1 MKSIN
6 QPSDKLLAK
15 LFLLCLVGIGFL
27 LAPTPIAAQANLQKA
42 IDRYIEKV
50 REDADEY
57 KEARKIIYG
66 DVDGDGTKD
75 AVVQYT
81 LEGAGGGNSWGQSLV
96 VFLNKKLNNL
106 SVTERFGLF
115 RFEIVSAN
123 YNILSKT
130 LCCIDSKTSNNKLI
144 EKFSGGNYF
153 EFRHYF
159 LQKRIVADVV
169 SNDETFVHKRTAGNQ
184 SVVLQ
189 SG

>member
-27 LAPTPIAAQANLQKA
+27 LAPMPIAAQANLQKA

-96 VFLNKKLNNL
+96 VFINKKGVYKA
-106 SVTERFGLF
+106 SGDETVGGKFF
-115 RFEIVSAN
+115 RSFDLLKVVGKEIVGA
-123 YNILSKT
+123 T
-130 LCCIDSKTSNNKLI
+130 ETCPEDGPQGLCENPKKKQVKYVLLNGKLK
-144 EKFSGGNYF
+144 EK
-153 EFRHYF
+153 
-159 LQKRIVADVV
+159 
-169 SNDETFVHKRTAGNQ
+169 
-184 SVVLQ
+184 
-189 SG
+189 

>member
-1 MKSIN
+1 MKSNN
-6 QPSDKLLAK
+6 QPSNKLLAK

-27 LAPTPIAAQANLQKA
+27 LAPMPIAAQANLQKA

-96 VFLNKKLNNL
+96 VFINKKDVYKA
-106 SVTERFGLF
+106 SGDETVGGKFF
-115 RFEIVSAN
+115 RSFDLLKVVGKEIVGA
-123 YNILSKT
+123 T
-130 LCCIDSKTSNNKLI
+130 ETCPEDGPQGLCENPKKKQVKYVLLNGKLK
-144 EKFSGGNYF
+144 EK
-153 EFRHYF
+153 
-159 LQKRIVADVV
+159 
-169 SNDETFVHKRTAGNQ
+169 
-184 SVVLQ
+184 
-189 SG
+189 

>member
-1 MKSIN
+1 MKS
-6 QPSDKLLAK
+6 KF
-15 LFLLCLVGIGFL
+15 FLGNLIAFCSVVIFL
-27 LAPTPIAAQANLQKA
+27 SPAAIAAQANLEKT
-42 IDRYIEKV
+42 IERYVEKI
-50 REDADEY
+50 RDDASEY
-57 KEARKIIYG
+57 KEARKILYG

-81 LEGAGGGNSWGQSLV
+81 LEGFGGGNSWGQSLV

-169 SNDETFVHKRTAGNQ
+169 SNDETSTVIVEAQAVYG
-184 SVVLQ
+184 
-189 SG
+189 